1 MPDRLWRKRRA
12 DGQPTGSW
20 YGAYFDAEGKRRQV
34 CTRQLDRQAARR
46 VLREIERQA
55 AAPRSSA
62 ADATLTVG
70 DALRYLVE
78 ESNAKD
84 WAATTLRM
92 FAQKAGHAL
101 RLLGT
106 IRLIDL
112 RQGHL
117 VRYCDER
124 LAEGAARETVRKE
137 LSTIKAA
144 LGEAVKLEWLVT
156 APTMP
161 RFTVKY
167 RPRDRWLPETEARDL
182 LLALPPLRRR
192 WVMLALY
199 TGCRLSEIERLS
211 WEDVDQVSGRILVRG
226 TKTRGSRRW
235 IALPAPLLDVLTGVP
250 EDERIGAIAGRW
262 ANARRDLRDACKRAG
277 IDPVSPNDLRRT
289 YASWLKQ
296 RGVDSAA
303 VAKLLGHTST
313 RMVDLVYGHLSDDTL
328 AAAVA
333 VLPAATG
340 GSALVAASEEKPAPM
355 RRMANAAP
363 TARTD
368 QLAATAATRRS
379 GGVPRGGIE
388 PPTRGFSVRCSTC

>member
-1 MPDRLWRKRRA
+1 MSDRLWRKRGA

-34 CTRQLDRQAARR
+34 CTWQLDRQAARR

-62 ADATLTVG
+62 ADPTLTVA

-117 VRYCDER
+117 VRYCDDR

-167 RPRDRWLPETEARDL
+167 RPRDRWLSEDEARDL
-182 LLALPPLRRR
+182 LLALAPARRR

-199 TGCRLSEIERLS
+199 TGCRLSEIERLA
-211 WEDVDQVSGRILVRG
+211 WEDVDPINGRILVRG

-235 IALPAPLLDVLTGVP
+235 IALPAPLQGALAEVP
-250 EDERIGAIAGRW
+250 EEERSGPIAGRW

-277 IDPVSPNDLRRT
+277 IAPVSPNDLRRT

-313 RMVDLVYGHLSDDTL
+313 RMVDLVYGHLSDETL

-333 VLPAATG
+333 VLPPASG
-340 GSALVAASEEKPAPM
+340 GSASVAPSGEKPARM
-355 RRMANAAP
+355 RRMAKPTMADGRAQVAANAA
-363 TARTD
+363 TE
-368 QLAATAATRRS
+368 RS
-379 GGVPRGGIE
+379 GRVPRGGIE